1 MSVVER
7 SGTDGGSTE
16 LAITSYAAVTSLLH
30 IMLAASLQ
38 DVDI

>member
-16 LAITSYAAVTSLLH
+16 LAITSCAAVTLLLRH
-30 IMLAASLQ
+30 SKTSPFRVYNM
-38 DVDI
+38 